1 MEQGHI
7 WWQKLEK
14 DGKKTCQELE
24 TNRMRRGKTIVEET
38 SRMEG
43 GETMVGETSTC
54 YIRV

>member
-7 WWQKLEK
+7 WQQKLDQ
-14 DGKKTCQELE
+14 DGKKTYQELE
-24 TNRMRRGKTIVEET
+24 TNRMRGGKTTVEET
-38 SRMEG
+38 SRIEG